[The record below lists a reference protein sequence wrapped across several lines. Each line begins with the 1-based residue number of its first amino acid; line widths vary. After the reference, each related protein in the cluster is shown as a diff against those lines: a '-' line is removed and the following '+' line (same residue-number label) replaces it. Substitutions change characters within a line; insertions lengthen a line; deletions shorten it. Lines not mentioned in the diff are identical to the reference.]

1 MTDSSDSQVIADRI
15 SDSPLERPVSAP
27 IVPALAPT
35 QSSAYWRI
43 LVVLFLLY
51 LFLVSIK
58 AMSGGLKYYAEDP
71 DNQARI
77 HSLFEGAGNP
87 FIALLAGILMTSLV
101 QSSSFTTSFIIA
113 LVAAGQLGAEQA
125 VPAIMGANIG
135 TSVTNTLVSLTHWRN
150 RREFQTAFA
159 AATVHDIFNF
169 LTVLLLLPLEVYF
182 GVLSKFARLAAGA
195 FNLPEDITVGK
206 GVVSAVTKPVIDKF
220 TYFLSDICNLDRSTV
235 GIVLAIA
242 GMVLLFASLVFLVR
256 MLKGL
261 MLGRLETLFRRF
273 FFSTAPIALVVGIV
287 VTILVQSSSVTTSLV
302 IPFVGAG
309 LLTLRQVFPFMVGAN
324 IGTTC
329 TGLLAAAAAPTSGS
343 LMVAFVH
350 LLFNVIGAAVF
361 IPLRQIPIA
370 IAHRL
375 ARFVARNRYFA
386 LLYIAV
392 IFVLAPILCI
402 YVSSLCAPG

>member
-1 MTDSSDSQVIADRI
+1 MTDSSDSQAIADRTA
-15 SDSPLERPVSAP
+15 DSLPDRSASAP
-27 IVPALAPT
+27 IVPALAPQRAST
-35 QSSAYWRI
+35 YWRI
-43 LVVLFLLY
+43 LGALFLLY

-71 DNQARI
+71 NNQAFI
-77 HSLFEGAGNP
+77 HSLFEGADNP
-87 FIALLAGILMTSLV
+87 FVALLAGILITSLV

-125 VPAIMGANIG
+125 VPAVMGANIG
-135 TSVTNTLVSLTHWRN
+135 TSVTNTLVSLAHWRS
-150 RREFQTAFA
+150 RRQFRTAFA

-169 LTVLLLLPLEVYF
+169 LTVLLLLPLEVFF
-182 GVLSKFARLAAGA
+182 GLLSKLASLAAGA
-195 FNLPEDITVGK
+195 FNLPENITVGK
-206 GVVSAVTKPVIDKF
+206 GVVSALTKPVINQF
-220 TYFLSDICNLDRSTV
+220 TDFLSDICKLDRNTV

-242 GMVLLFASLVFLVR
+242 GVVLLFVSLVFLVR

-261 MLGRLETLFRRF
+261 MLGRLEGLFKRF

-350 LLFNVIGAAVF
+350 LLFNAIGAAVF
-361 IPLRQIPIA
+361 IPLRQIPIT
-370 IAHRL
+370 IACRL

-392 IFVLAPILCI
+392 IFVLAPIVLI
-402 YVSSLCAPG
+402 YVFSRFAPG